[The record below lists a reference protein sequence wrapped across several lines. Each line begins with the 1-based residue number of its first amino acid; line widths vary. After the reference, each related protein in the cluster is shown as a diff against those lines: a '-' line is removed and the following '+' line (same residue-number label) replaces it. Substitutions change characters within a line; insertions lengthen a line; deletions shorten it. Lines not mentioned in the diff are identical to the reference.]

1 MIRVDGLTL
10 TIGGKVL
17 FNNLTWSIPPGT
29 RWGLIGTNGTGK
41 TTLLRTFTGDV
52 HPDAGTVEIPPQAT
66 IGYLPQDF
74 VDLEDMS
81 VMSFLRKRFGLEDV
95 ERKLRS
101 LEERIAS
108 GDNGKQTL
116 HTYESQRERFE
127 AMKGYSFEAE
137 AGKILAGLGFSP
149 SDAGRSCLDFS
160 GGWKMRIYL
169 AALLLERP
177 DILLLDEPT
186 NHLDLESVNWVENHI
201 ASFPGTVI
209 VISHD
214 RHFLDSVTEKTAELT
229 GGKIETYSGAYTE
242 YLEERAMREEI
253 SRKTIKK
260 HKRRRE
266 EIMSFVERFRYKAS
280 KASQVQ
286 SRLKQLERAQPVE
299 TLTKGKRASIKF
311 PPCPRSGLEVFKCE
325 NLGKSYGDKKVFEG
339 ISLEIRRGEK
349 IALVGVNGAGKS
361 TLARIMARVE
371 PPSAGK
377 VHFGHNVKKAFFSQE
392 SQTNLNMGNTVWQE
406 ILSVTSRAS
415 DAERRNL
422 LGAFLFEDDEI
433 EKPVSSLSGG
443 EMSRISLLKL
453 LLTDANFLI
462 LDEPTN
468 HLDIATREI
477 LLEALKGWDGTAVI
491 VSHDRWFLDG
501 IVNKVIEI
509 RRGRCRVFPGNVS
522 YYLKKHE
529 GTTGNAAERESASAA
544 DTPPREGSLK
554 ERKRIE
560 AAKRNER
567 YRMRKTVLDELEPL
581 EREISKSETRREE
594 IDELLC
600 NPEILEDSDRIRELM
615 MERDEIEKYFSAS
628 LGEWEALME
637 RLEEIDKAFAE
648 NP

>member
-1 MIRVDGLTL
+1 MIRIQNLSLTL
-10 TIGGKVL
+10 GGKVL
-17 FNNLTWSIPPGT
+17 FSNLSWAVPAGS
-29 RWGLIGTNGTGK
+29 RWGLIGANGTGK
-41 TTLLRTFTGDV
+41 TTLMKILTGAIA
-52 HPDAGTVEIPPQAT
+52 PDSGTVEMPSHAT

-74 VDLEDMS
+74 IKLNNLTIMA
-81 VMSFLRKRFGLEDV
+81 FLRKRQGIDDV
-95 ERKLRS
+95 EKHLLY

-108 GDNGKQTL
+108 GDDDKSTL
-116 HTYESQRERFE
+116 LAYERQRERFE
-127 AMKGYSFEAE
+127 TMKGYSFEAE

-149 SDAGRSCLDFS
+149 ADAGRSCLEFS

-186 NHLDLESVNWVENHI
+186 NHLDLESVNWVERHLT
-201 ASFPGTVI
+201 SFPGTVI

-229 GGKIETYSGAYTE
+229 VGKIETYKGGYTE
-242 YLEERAMREEI
+242 YLEEKNRREEI

-260 HKRRRE
+260 LERRRE
-266 EIMSFVERFRYKAS
+266 EIMSFAERFRYKAS

-286 SRLKQLERAQPVE
+286 SRLKQLDKDQPVE
-299 TLTKGKRASIKF
+299 ALTKEKRASIKF

-325 NLGKSYGDKKVFEG
+325 NLGKSYGEKKVLEG
-339 ISLEIRRGEK
+339 VSLNIRRGEK
-349 IALVGVNGAGKS
+349 LALVGVNGAGKS
-361 TLARIMARVE
+361 TLARIMAGVE
-371 PPSAGK
+371 PPCAGM
-377 VHFGHNVKKAFFSQE
+377 VHYGHNVKKAFFSQE
-392 SQTNLNMGNTVWQE
+392 SQANLGMGNTVWQE
-406 ILSVTSRAS
+406 VLSVTSQVS

-422 LGAFLFEDDEI
+422 LGAFLFEGDEI
-433 EKPVSSLSGG
+433 EKPVSVLSGG
-443 EMSRISLLKL
+443 EMSRLSLLKL

-477 LLEALKGWDGTAVI
+477 LLHALQGWDGTAVI

-509 RRGRCRVFPGNVS
+509 RRGKCRVFPGNVS
-522 YYLKKHE
+522 YYLEKRE
-529 GTTGNAAERESASAA
+529 EEETGDLGQQETAVGTH
-544 DTPPREGSLK
+544 PREVSLK
-554 ERKRIE
+554 DRKRIE

-567 YRMRKTVLDELEPL
+567 YRIRKTVLDELEPL
-581 EREISKSETRREE
+581 EREISKSERRRDE

-600 NPEILEDSDRIRELM
+600 NPEVLEDSDRIRELM
-615 MERDEIEKYFSAS
+615 MERDEIEKYLEAS
-628 LGEWEALME
+628 LEEWEAMME

-648 NP
+648 NL